1 MSDQSVFVAAI
12 IAAGTALG
20 SRVYAANFDGQPA
33 TPYAIVTRIDAVPE
47 TCLQGSGVTR
57 NRWQVDVFGPVLDD
71 LITIQKALIVALES
85 PPLRAITLQIS
96 DFYEGDVK
104 LYRTSIDWAAWQ

>member
-20 SRVYAANFDGQPA
+20 SRVYAADFDGQPT
-33 TPYAIVTRIDAVPE
+33 TPYAIVTRIDATPE
-47 TCLQGSGVTR
+47 ACLQGTGITR
-57 NRWQVDVFGPVLDD
+57 NRYQVDVLDTSLD
-71 LITIQKALIVALES
+71 VAQSIVETLIPALEA
-85 PPLRAITLQIS
+85 PALRAITLQIG

-104 LYRTSIDWAAWQ
+104 LYRDTVDWAVWQ

>member
-12 IAAGTALG
+12 VAVGTALG
-20 SRVYAANFDGQPA
+20 SRVYAANFDGQPQ

-47 TCLQGSGVTR
+47 TCLQGSGITR
-57 NRWQVDVFGPVLDD
+57 NRYQVDVFGPDLDP
-71 LITIQKALIVALES
+71 LLTIVEALIPALEA
-85 PPLRAITLQIS
+85 PPLRAITLQIG

-104 LYRTSIDWAAWQ
+104 LYRVSTDWAAWQ